1 MTINNQ
7 HPCVLWTT
15 YFSASCLW
23 WPPLGGSSAGR
34 CTEQWQLSLKICVL
48 GMLTR
53 NQESNAERTVGTP
66 VVSSNFGKR
75 CAQLPVSYKLL
86 NPMAINN
93 QHPCVL
99 WTTYFSASYL
109 WWPLGGSSAGRCTE
123 RWQLSLKI

>member
-1 MTINNQ
+1 MWS
-7 HPCVLWTT
+7 CV
-15 YFSASCLW
+15 F
-23 WPPLGGSSAGR
+23 
-34 CTEQWQLSLKICVL
+34 

-53 NQESNAERTVGTP
+53 NQKSNAERTVGTP

-75 CAQLPVSYKLL
+75 YAQLPVSYKLL